1 MDFKKVLIAV
11 DGSEN
16 SLRAVSY
23 TVGFL
28 SERPDYIVQLV
39 YIERLPERDFFPD
52 EDAWKTQCREHS
64 SAMRSFMQ
72 EARSV
77 LESGGLSPDNISIKY
92 VDSCVAPGA
101 PSQDDGCSFGRN
113 IALEIL
119 EIAQSGRFGTLVI
132 GRRGVSK
139 AEEFLFGSVSNKLIH
154 HAKGC
159 TVWVVS

>member
-16 SLRAVSY
+16 SLRAVRY
-23 TVGFL
+23 AAAILGGGKAYAVH
-28 SERPDYIVQLV
+28 LV
-39 YIERLPERDFFPD
+39 HIERLPERDMFPD
-52 EDAWKTQCREHS
+52 ESAWSGQCREHS
-64 SAMRSFMQ
+64 RAMRDFLEQ
-72 EARSV
+72 ARRE
-77 LESGGLSPDNISIKY
+77 LESSGLPAEAVCSRYI
-92 VDSCVAPGA
+92 DSCARPGEGG
-101 PSQDDGCSFGRN
+101 DCSHGRN

-119 EIAQSGRFGTLVI
+119 GMAEEAGCGTLVI

-154 HAKGC
+154 HAKDR

>member
-16 SLRAVSY
+16 SLRAVRY
-23 TVGFL
+23 AAAILDGGRGYDVL
-28 SERPDYIVQLV
+28 LV
-39 YIERLPERDFFPD
+39 HIERLPERDMFPD
-52 EDAWKTQCREHS
+52 ETSWSGQCREHS
-64 SAMRSFMQ
+64 QAMRDFLDRAAAEL
-72 EARSV
+72 EA
-77 LESGGLSPDNISIKY
+77 GGLSAGEVCSQYI
-92 VDSCVAPGA
+92 DSCAARPEGA
-101 PSQDDGCSFGRN
+101 EDCSHGRN

-119 EIAQSGRFGTLVI
+119 SIAEEGGYGTLVI

-154 HAKGC
+154 HAKDR